1 MEVVYGHTDSIYI
14 KVESI
19 EQAHE
24 SLKEIND
31 YVRESFPN
39 TLELNEHPVVLEFE
53 KYFSSLGVGVTK
65 NRNAGL
71 ISWEDGVF
79 LEEPKFTMTGFTAK
93 RISETP
99 LAKRIQTTVLEM
111 WVEGKS
117 EDDIV
122 DYCRE
127 EYLKTLNG
135 ENPITDVVKRSRLK
149 ESRFSLKCSCN
160 KKYNLLEIYDVEYC
174 SKCAKLKK
182 HFTTLD
188 GKRPSIGS
196 GIAGMLYGHEE
207 LGFKYDNSYIYMK
220 IIPEGF
226 YTNPLTNERKS
237 AEWVA
242 GTTFTDLENFTPDW
256 GHYAEQV
263 ISKAQPIF
271 DAMGWQ
277 TIKIKNKQKTLD
289 EWW

>member
-1 MEVVYGHTDSIYI
+1 MDVVYGHTDSIYI
-14 KVESI
+14 KVDSI

-24 SLKEIND
+24 SLKEINS

-39 TLELNEHPVVLEFE
+39 VLQLDEHPVVLEFE

-79 LEEPKFTMTGFTAK
+79 LDEPKFTMTGFTAK
-93 RISETP
+93 RVSETP
-99 LAKRIQTTVLEM
+99 LSKRIQTDVLKM
-111 WVEGKS
+111 WVEGNT
-117 EDDIV
+117 EDEIV
-122 DYCRE
+122 DYCRS

-135 ENPITDVVKRSRLK
+135 ETPITDVVKRSRLK
-149 ESRFSLKCSCN
+149 ENRFALKCSCG
-160 KKYNLLEIYDVEYC
+160 KKYNLLEIYDLEYC

-207 LGFKYDNSYIYMK
+207 LGFTYDDSYVFMK
-220 IIPEGF
+220 IIPSGF
-226 YTNPLTNERKS
+226 YTNPLTDERKA

-242 GTTFTDLENFTPDW
+242 GTTFSDLEKFTPDW

-263 ISKAQPIF
+263 ISKAKPIF
-271 DAMGWQ
+271 EAMGWE
-277 TIKIKNKQKTLD
+277 TLKIKNKQKKLE

>member
-39 TLELNEHPVVLEFE
+39 VLGLEEHPVVLEFE
-53 KYFSSLGVGVTK
+53 KYYSSLGVGVTK

-79 LEEPKFTMTGFTAK
+79 LNEPKFTMTGFTAK
-93 RISETP
+93 RVSESP
-99 LAKRIQTTVLEM
+99 LSKRIQTEVLKM
-111 WVEGKS
+111 WVDGKE

-122 DYCRE
+122 LYCRE

-135 ENPITDVVKRSRLK
+135 ETPITDVVKRSRLK
-149 ESRFSLKCSCN
+149 ENRFALKCSCG
-160 KKYNLLEIYDVEYC
+160 KKYNLLEIYDLQYC

-182 HFTTLD
+182 TFTTLD

-207 LGFKYDNSYIYMK
+207 LDFTYDDSYVFMK
-220 IIPEGF
+220 IIPIGF
-226 YTNPLTNERKS
+226 YTNPITDERKN

-242 GTTFTDLENFTPDW
+242 GTTFSDLSQFVPDW
-256 GHYAEQV
+256 AHYAEQV
-263 ISKAQPIF
+263 ISKAKPIF

-277 TIKIKNKQKTLD
+277 ISSIKNKQRKLE

>member
-14 KVESI
+14 KVDSI

-31 YVRESFPN
+31 FVREFFPN
-39 TLELNEHPVVLEFE
+39 VLDLEEHPVVLEFE
-53 KYFSSLGVGVTK
+53 KYYSSLGVGVTK

-79 LEEPKFTMTGFTAK
+79 LDEPKFTMTGFTAK
-93 RISETP
+93 RVSESP
-99 LAKRIQTTVLEM
+99 LSKRIQTEVLKM
-111 WVEGKS
+111 WVDGKE

-122 DYCRE
+122 LYCRE

-135 ENPITDVVKRSRLK
+135 ETPITDVVKRSRLK
-149 ESRFSLKCSCN
+149 ENRFALKCSCG
-160 KKYNLLEIYDVEYC
+160 KKYNLLEIYDLQYC

-182 HFTTLD
+182 TFTTLD

-207 LGFKYDNSYIYMK
+207 LDFTYDDSYVFMK
-220 IIPEGF
+220 IIPIGF
-226 YTNPLTNERKS
+226 YTNPITDERKN

-242 GTTFTDLENFTPDW
+242 GTTFSDLSKFVPDW
-256 GHYAEQV
+256 AHYAEQV
-263 ISKAQPIF
+263 ISKAKPIF

-277 TIKIKNKQKTLD
+277 ISSIKNKQRKLE